1 LIQQNKNGA
10 GEICRYFSDSIL
22 IHNNAI
28 FFSKIFWRVVPDADK
43 RNQYKAEQ
51 AAENRDIS
59 KSDSRAASWR
69 NGIGWVCVWGMAYQ
83 LIIRDL
89 LIWGAKQGYY
99 TLAA

>member
-1 LIQQNKNGA
+1 M
-10 GEICRYFSDSIL
+10 FDSI
-22 IHNNAI
+22 
-28 FFSKIFWRVVPDADK
+28 SKIFRRILPDADK
-43 RNQYKAEQ
+43 RQKYKAEQ
-51 AAENRDIS
+51 AAENLDIS

-99 TLAA
+99 TLAAEPPILDGRIWTLVFGMLGIAEF